1 MRQLEDATVVKLG
14 GSLLEDRRLRGA
26 ALAAIAARFTAGELL
41 VVVHGGGLRIDRNL
55 KALGI
60 PKKTHQGLR
69 VTDAETLD
77 VVVSALAG
85 VVNKSLVAEMEAL
98 GVSAAGISG
107 ADGGTLHAEFHPR
120 LGGVDLGF
128 VGRVSSSNPTL
139 VRSIFGGRMLPIVA
153 SVALGR
159 DGTLLNVNADEAASA
174 LAVSLQARRLVFFTD
189 VEGLLDEEGNL
200 VERIGPAQAR
210 ALLQSEAVKGGMR
223 PKLNACLSA
232 LAAGVRE
239 VVIAGPNRH
248 ASVLSNG
255 MGGTILVAA

>member
-1 MRQLEDATVVKLG
+1 MRQVQGATVVKLG
-14 GSLLEDRRLRGA
+14 GSLLEDAKMRGA
-26 ALAAIAARFTAGELL
+26 ALAAIAARFTAGEPL

-120 LGGVDLGF
+120 LGGVDQ
-128 VGRVSSSNPTL
+128 R
-139 VRSIFGGRMLPIVA
+139 
-153 SVALGR
+153 R
-159 DGTLLNVNADEAASA
+159 DD
-174 LAVSLQARRLVFFTD
+174 D
-189 VEGLLDEEGNL
+189 VERLG
-200 VERIGPAQAR
+200 IGHAQALMRLLRDSERLEIPVDAQAPPRGRRR
-210 ALLQSEAVKGGMR
+210 AVPPR
-223 PKLNACLSA
+223 
-232 LAAGVRE
+232 
-239 VVIAGPNRH
+239 
-248 ASVLSNG
+248 
-255 MGGTILVAA
+255 